1 MPLAQLHQDGPT
13 FLLLLPLL
21 PLILDQQADSTHPQL
36 HRIFTVAWIVHCC
49 EPGNV
54 GHTGH
59 VLSDWE
65 GVSLFCLC
73 DVTLMS
79 LEVTG
84 LLFLLHRSPDAP
96 GELLRLHRPRFSC
109 LCNRLTIPGLS
120 RLRLMIAHRRLGEP
134 GVSLSSVPVADAV
147 PDSSY
152 SDTGLVC
159 RCFREKGLFK
169 HISKPVIKSQQSR
182 NIRWL

>member
-1 MPLAQLHQDGPT
+1 M
-13 FLLLLPLL
+13 
-21 PLILDQQADSTHPQL
+21 
-36 HRIFTVAWIVHCC
+36 
-49 EPGNV
+49 
-54 GHTGH
+54 
-59 VLSDWE
+59 LSDWE

-169 HISKPVIKSQQSR
+169 HISKPVIKSQQRLALNTFSQKVEFKISLQIGDELVAGR
-182 NIRWL
+182 AGGRVSPCLKFYFIFYFHI